1 MSVYDPTCGSGGMLI
16 QTRDYISENGGNPRD
31 LALAGQDSIGTTWS
45 ICKMNMLLHGIDHAD
60 IRQEDTLKHPQHTGE
75 DNELRQIGRAS
86 CRERVCQYVSI
97 SVVAVSLKKKKN
109 TKTTHT

>member
-60 IRQEDTLKHPQHTGE
+60 IRQEDTLKHPQHKGE
-75 DNELRQIGRAS
+75 DNELRRFARVLANPPFSQHYR
-86 CRERVCQYVSI
+86 RKERTE
-97 SVVAVSLKKKKN
+97 KRRDG
-109 TKTTHT
+109 KTGAR

>member
-60 IRQEDTLKHPQHTGE
+60 IRQEDTLKHPQHKGE
-75 DNELRQIGRAS
+75 DNELRRFDRVLANPPFSQNYSRKEKNGRAS
-86 CRERVCQYVSI
+86 CRERACQYV
-97 SVVAVSLKKKKN
+97 
-109 TKTTHT
+109 